1 MTIKALLFDL
11 DGTLSETN
19 SVHCQSWAEILEP
32 YGYNITWDFY
42 RDRISGRLSPEIV
55 ADLLPDL
62 SPEEG
67 QKIADHKEAN
77 FRERAG
83 TLEPLPG
90 LLDFIGKWRGR
101 GMGISLVTNAPKENV

>member
-1 MTIKALLFDL
+1 MVIKALLFDL

-19 SVHCQSWAEILEP
+19 SAHYLSWAEILKP
-32 YGYNITWDFY
+32 YGYDISWDFY

-55 ADLLPDL
+55 EDLLPDL

-67 QKIADHKEAN
+67 REIADSKEAN
-77 FRERAG
+77 FRERSD

-90 LLDFIGKWRGR
+90 LIDFIDKWRER
-101 GMGISLVTNAPKENV
+101 GEARS